1 MLNASGSLNIS
12 STLDISGMNTEIGV
26 ETVKES

>member
-1 MLNASGSLNIS
+1 MFNGSGNLNIS
-12 STLDISGMNTEIGV
+12 STLDISALNTEIGV